1 MNIKISLIIL
11 SFFSM
16 TVVKAQEKVKD
27 TLFFKLDNY
36 LYQFKFDSKQ
46 YIVKDNYD
54 IKDGAIYFET
64 FKIINT
70 AKPKEILC
78 FRKYAKTA
86 NLYMINNPKKLN
98 DVKVTKLF
106 DNYIIILVNK
116 KNKQTTYT
124 EVGPVFAIE

>member
-1 MNIKISLIIL
+1 MNIKFALIIL
-11 SFFSM
+11 SFFFIN
-16 TVVKAQEKVKD
+16 TLNAQEKVKD

-46 YIVKDNYD
+46 YIIKGNYD
-54 IKDGAIYFET
+54 IKDGAVYFET
-64 FKIINT
+64 FKIVTT

-78 FRKYAKTA
+78 FKKYAKTA

-98 DVKVTKLF
+98 DVKVGKLF
-106 DNYIIILVNK
+106 DNYVIILISK

>member
-1 MNIKISLIIL
+1 MKIHALVVIL
-11 SFFSM
+11 SIFSM
-16 TVVKAQEKVKD
+16 NVLKAQEKIKD

-36 LYQFKFDSKQ
+36 LYQFKFDSKK
-46 YIVKDNYD
+46 YIIKDNYD
-54 IKDGAIYFET
+54 IKDGAIYFDT
-64 FKIINT
+64 FKIVNV

-78 FRKYAKTA
+78 FRRYAKTA

-106 DNYIIILVNK
+106 DDHIIILVSK
-116 KNKQTTYT
+116 KSKQTIYT

>member
-1 MNIKISLIIL
+1 MNIKFTLIIYFL
-11 SFFSM
+11 FFINAL
-16 TVVKAQEKVKD
+16 KAQDKVKD

-36 LYQFKFDSKQ
+36 LYQLKFDSKQ
-46 YIVKDNYD
+46 YIIKDNYN

-64 FKIINT
+64 FKIVTT

-86 NLYMINNPKKLN
+86 NLYMINNPKQLN
-98 DVKVTKLF
+98 DVKVSKLF
-106 DNYIIILVNK
+106 DNYIIILISK

-124 EVGPVFAIE
+124 EVGPVFRIE